1 MQGVDDFD
9 AMDDRSVL
17 SHLSTLEGTDL
28 EGSERTLSTSA
39 TSAVVPCKPAATGK
53 GRNKANAHTQVFC
66 NVCGH
71 PSVKG
76 RKQCNYHLAVVKHIV
91 DYHTE
96 KSAGDKTFED
106 KLKEFNELR
115 ENAPDDAPSE
125 FSSYVVVWQE
135 QFPARGRG
143 KKRSCSQCDAM
154 QIHERHIAKTSVAK
168 GTRLML
174 MHEDGFVFRDR
185 ALVIRSE
192 FCITP

>member
-1 MQGVDDFD
+1 
-9 AMDDRSVL
+9 MDDGSLL

-28 EGSERTLSTSA
+28 EGSESHLSTSA
-39 TSAVVPCKPAATGK
+39 ASAVVAFKPAATGE

-76 RKQCNYHLAVVKHIV
+76 KKQCKDHAAVVKHIV

-115 ENAPDDAPSE
+115 ENAADAAPSE
-125 FSSYVVVWQE
+125 FSSYVIAWQE

-143 KKRSCSQCDAM
+143 KKRSCNQCDAM

>member
-1 MQGVDDFD
+1 
-9 AMDDRSVL
+9 MDDGSLL

-28 EGSERTLSTSA
+28 EGSESHLSTSA
-39 TSAVVPCKPAATGK
+39 ASAVVAFKPAATGK
-53 GRNKANAHTQVFC
+53 GRDKANAHTQVFC

-76 RKQCNYHLAVVKHIV
+76 KKQCKDHAAVVKHIV

-96 KSAGDKTFED
+96 KSAVDKAMED

-115 ENAPDDAPSE
+115 ENAPDAPPSQ
-125 FSSYVVVWQE
+125 FSSYVTTWQE
-135 QFPARGRG
+135 QFPAPGRG
-143 KKRSCSQCDAM
+143 KKRACNQCDAM

>member
-1 MQGVDDFD
+1 MQGVDDLD

-28 EGSERTLSTSA
+28 DGSESHLSTSA
-39 TSAVVPCKPAATGK
+39 ASAVVAFKPAATGE

-76 RKQCNYHLAVVKHIV
+76 KKQCKDHSAVVKHIV

-96 KSAGDKTFED
+96 SSAVDKAMED

-125 FSSYVVVWQE
+125 FSSYVIAWQE
-135 QFPARGRG
+135 QFLARGRG
-143 KKRSCSQCDAM
+143 KKRSCNQCDAM
-154 QIHERHIAKTSVAK
+154 QIHERHIAKTVVRK

-174 MHEDGFVFRDR
+174 MHKDGFVFRDR

>member
-9 AMDDRSVL
+9 AMDDGSLL

-28 EGSERTLSTSA
+28 EGSESHLSTSA
-39 TSAVVPCKPAATGK
+39 ASAVVAFKPAATGE

-76 RKQCNYHLAVVKHIV
+76 KKQCKDHAAVVKHIV

-96 KSAGDKTFED
+96 KSAVDKAMED

-115 ENAPDDAPSE
+115 ENAPDAPPSE
-125 FSSYVVVWQE
+125 FSSYVITWQE

-143 KKRSCSQCDAM
+143 KKRACNQCEAM
-154 QIHERHIAKTSVAK
+154 QIHEQHTANTSVAK
-168 GTRLML
+168 GSRLVL